1 MNKRIY
7 QNLGVIGVALLILI
21 SSLSI
26 VSAGSFTVSKSK
38 STVDPGGTFTVTVRA
53 KSAAGQFQAIVSN
66 GSGGSTFW
74 LDNSSTTLKIKAG
87 SSGTVKVTIK
97 AIDVSDTSTEESV
110 TGSKTVSVTIKQKS
124 TTNNNN
130 QTNNNNTTNN
140 NNNNTT
146 HNNNSNNNNTTTNQ
160 LKEEEKSKVNLLS
173 TLSVD
178 QGTLSPK
185 FSENTTNY
193 NVDVAADV
201 NALTISAKAKDAKA
215 KVSGTGK
222 KSLEVGKNS
231 FVIKCTA
238 ENGSVKSYT
247 LNVNVDEKPLVYTE
261 YNGKKLGIV
270 RNLKDIA
277 IPQSF
282 EKTTAKIDDQ
292 EVTAYHSNLMEKTI
306 IYLSDENN
314 EKNFYLFEDNKVT
327 SIFIP
332 ITILGRNV
340 YQIDLKGDEI
350 DIQNLTFGELN
361 IDNNKLMG
369 WIYNDPKY
377 SQYSLIMVMNE
388 QGKIVTYQ
396 YEKTEDSLQL
406 YLIQEKQKEE
416 KTTSVDENIL
426 RNIFIAL
433 SAILGITCV
442 GLVIYIHNFKK
453 KSISAIKEY
462 YERRNQ
468 G

>member
-1 MNKRIY
+1 MKSKLKKLVSLLFIIACLTTLMNTVEATYKITIRGIPSSVKPGDSFTIT
-7 QNLGVIGVALLILI
+7 LSI
-21 SSLSI
+21 SGCKGGTISLSSSNCTLSKKSI
-26 VSAGSFTVSKSK
+26 MIDGTGSLKVTAGKAGKASISAVSKDATPNGTFDIADASGSVSFTIKS
-38 STVDPGGTFTVTVRA
+38 
-53 KSAAGQFQAIVSN
+53 SA
-66 GSGGSTFW
+66 
-74 LDNSSTTLKIKAG
+74 
-87 SSGTVKVTIK
+87 
-97 AIDVSDTSTEESV
+97 
-110 TGSKTVSVTIKQKS
+110 

-130 QTNNNNTTNN
+130 SNNNNQTNNNTTNN
-140 NNNNTT
+140 NNN
-146 HNNNSNNNNTTTNQ
+146 SNNTTTTEQ
-160 LKEEEKSKVNLLS
+160 PKEEEKSKIN
-173 TLSVD
+173 TLSSLSVN

-185 FSENTTNY
+185 FSENTTSY

-201 NALTISAKAKDAKA
+201 DTLTISAKAKDAKA

-247 LNVNVDEKPLVYTE
+247 LNVNVDEKPLIYTE
-261 YNGKKLGIV
+261 YNGKKLGVV
-270 RNLKDIA
+270 RNLKDVA

-282 EKTTAKIDDQ
+282 EETTTKIEDQ

-306 IYLSDENN
+306 VYLSDENN
-314 EKNFYLFEDNKVT
+314 EKNFYLLEDGKVT
-327 SIFIP
+327 SIFMP

-350 DIQNLTFGELN
+350 ENENMTFTELS

-369 WIYNDPKY
+369 WAYNDPKY

-406 YLIQEKQKEE
+406 YLMPEEQEEE
-416 KTTSVDENIL
+416 KITSTDEIML

-433 SAILGITCV
+433 SAVLGITCV
-442 GLVIYIHNFKK
+442 GLIVYIYKFKK
-453 KSISAIKEY
+453 KSISVIKDY
-462 YERRNQ
+462 YERRNRE
-468 G
+468 